1 MLLSESGIDIGAVDF
16 SAEFGRSVGYYTG
29 FVFEV
34 LVEAL
39 GPSSPV
45 GGGGRYDGLLKAVGA
60 PRNVP
65 AVGGAVHTERLLAV
79 VRGGQAMSARL
90 TFAVPSKGR
99 LMEQTAEF
107 LGSRASSCARSATTA
122 ATAARSKAST
132 ASTSLSSPPPRS
144 SPR

>member
-1 MLLSESGIDIGAVDF
+1 MLLAESGIDMSAVEF
-16 SAEFGRSVGYYTG
+16 SAEFGRNVGYYTG

-34 LVEAL
+34 TVDAL

-79 VRGGQAMSARL
+79 VRGGKR
-90 TFAVPSKGR
+90 
-99 LMEQTAEF
+99 
-107 LGSRASSCARSATTA
+107 
-122 ATAARSKAST
+122 
-132 ASTSLSSPPPRS
+132 
-144 SPR
+144 